1 LLCIKR
7 IENIRT
13 GIKTT
18 PFNAVFGKEA
28 YNGLDKIKKDIK
40 TINY

>member
-1 LLCIKR
+1 MNQKNR
-7 IENIRT
+7 KYHT

-28 YNGLDKIKKDIK
+28 YNGLDEIKKDAK